1 MSYTLEFLPAAAPA
15 AEKVQTLEAALL
27 RKRGELQSFEGEFRQ
42 ARPPDF
48 ACLCSNAVSLKAV
61 DGLGWGHLPHFCR
74 AWLRAHGAM
83 RWLGPSRALAH

>member
-42 ARPPDF
+42 ARRPVPVF
-48 ACLCSNAVSLKAV
+48 ARSTFKGC
-61 DGLGWGHLPHFCR
+61 
-74 AWLRAHGAM
+74 
-83 RWLGPSRALAH
+83 